1 MRRSG
6 LFVACF
12 LVLTTPAL
20 VGGGDPVRDDPLAEV
35 AEALDQ
41 GRHWYAAELLRNLDG
56 EDRSS
61 PEASLLAARA
71 DAGRRAWEQ
80 VVRRLESAAWLDSLS
95 LGEGRALLAR
105 AQLETGRFGPA
116 LDSYRV
122 FLGYSIERT
131 PRALAEIGLARAL
144 AGIGQT
150 EEAAAAF
157 TRASESMPEI
167 EPWSSIRAAES
178 LAPLGD
184 TAAVRNFLDRAR
196 GISFYRRT
204 LAEVT
209 AHEAAGDREGALHLL
224 LDAADSPAAGGRS
237 ADLRARAARI
247 HLEAGD
253 TAAARGTLRTA
264 VRTQPRGARE
274 AAGLLA
280 QLPGLSA
287 EDHQRLGLAFEKSG
301 AAALAAAQYQEYLRL
316 RNLSASERQ
325 KLQLKIGELLY
336 RGRAYFAAVD
346 ELDQLIASDPDPSLK
361 ARAELIAARATYRR
375 GWQREGRARLREIAD
390 RYPGT
395 ESALTSLS
403 LLGDLYESAGSTA
416 KARAIYEEITERYS
430 GSRTA
435 PRARYRLG
443 ILAFLDGDYAG
454 ARQQFDRLRRSSR
467 WNELKI
473 KATYWAARSRLA
485 EGEPERV
492 AEAERLFRTVQA
504 RDPYGYYGFLAAER
518 VGIDP
523 WAQLSAGPEPA
534 PIDPE
539 IRQMFALIDLLRQ
552 AGLEDEARTV
562 LETIIDSKPRR
573 PEEMLGLSQALAE
586 NGFGQ
591 HAVMFGWRAH
601 ARLRGIWSQSVLRA
615 VYPLAYSEIIG
626 AESRSRGLDPL
637 LVAAIA
643 RQESA
648 FAPDVVSRAGA
659 RGLLQLMPETGR
671 WWARRLGVRDYN
683 IDLLFDPEIN
693 IHLGTAYFADLQRR
707 YGDLQISLVAYNA
720 GPTRARRWRQRP
732 EYRLDSELF
741 AERIPLSE
749 TRSYVKNVQ
758 AHYRIY
764 RHVYGDPGSADRAD

>member
-56 EDRSS
+56 EERSS

-80 VVRRLESAAWLDSLS
+80 VARQLESAAWLDSLS

-116 LDSYRV
+116 VDSYRI

-144 AGIGQT
+144 ARIGQT

-209 AHEAAGDREGALHLL
+209 AHDAAGDREGALRLL

-253 TAAARGTLRTA
+253 TAVARGTLRTA

-316 RNLSASERQ
+316 QNLSASERQ

-346 ELDQLIASDPDPSLK
+346 ELDQLIASDPGPSLR

-375 GWQREGRARLREIAD
+375 GWRREGRARLREIAD

-403 LLGDLYESAGSTA
+403 LLGDLNESAGSTA
-416 KARAIYEEITERYS
+416 RARAIYDEITERYS

-467 WNELKI
+467 WDELKI
-473 KATYWAARSRLA
+473 KATYWAARSRRA
-485 EGEPERV
+485 EGEPERIV
-492 AEAERLFRTVQA
+492 EAERLFRTVQS

-523 WAQLSAGPEPA
+523 WAKLSAGPEPA
-534 PIDPE
+534 PIAPE
-539 IRQMFALIDLLRQ
+539 IRQMFALIDLLQQ
-552 AGLEDEARTV
+552 AGLEDEARTI

-591 HAVMFGWRAH
+591 QAVMFGWRAH
-601 ARLRGIWSQSVLRA
+601 ARLHGIWSQSVLRA
-615 VYPLAYSEIIG
+615 VYPLAYGEIIS

-648 FAPDVVSRAGA
+648 FAPDAVSRAGA

-683 IDLLFDPEIN
+683 IDLLFDPEMN

-720 GPTRARRWRQRP
+720 GPSRARRWRQRP

-749 TRSYVKNVQ
+749 TRSYVKSVQ